1 VEKKELIRILSL
13 WVFLSCN
20 VLMAQQQN
28 LPLEYNYE
36 LFYSKYLYGQEEKIF
51 HSSFKPY
58 LASEVYTVI
67 YPDTTFGLQQLDN
80 DNYFKK
86 AINVIGY
93 GDMLRFDEH
102 GFIKPTYI
110 DSSNYGVKIEMPY
123 NNQGYSPR
131 KFYVAA
137 NPIIR
142 YELGY
147 DSYRGGKK
155 FYNLRGVELRGDIGA
170 KVSIFTT
177 FLEQQAEF
185 PDYVQ
190 GYVAKNRAAPGESKV
205 RQFKGTGWDFNRSA
219 AYISYSP
226 NKFFNVQIGSNKHF
240 IGDGYRSLL
249 LSDNSNSYPFVQTS
263 TKFWRIKYVNIFA
276 ELINNNNSITDFT
289 LGFPRK
295 FATFNYLS
303 YDIHPRVQVGLFE
316 GIMWRRTTDKGHTA
330 FDFNML
336 NPIIGIRGLQK
347 NLDINILYGLNI
359 SVRLPKYISIYGQLA
374 INELSGGRNSSTR
387 RTGWQA
393 GVKYFDVAGVK
404 NLNLQLEYN
413 SVRPYTYQGNSDSIL
428 HYSHY
433 NQSLAH
439 PMGANFNE
447 ILLLANYRYKRIYAN
462 YKFNYSKAGV
472 DAKGVNYGADILKN
486 AADANTTSDVKIG
499 NGIAY
504 NIVNNEFRA
513 GYIINPKINMSLEMV
528 LHIRKYSSD
537 FNDFELKSNYFSLG
551 MVTRLYNHYY
561 DIPLVF

>member
-1 VEKKELIRILSL
+1 
-13 WVFLSCN
+13 
-20 VLMAQQQN
+20 
-28 LPLEYNYE
+28 
-36 LFYSKYLYGQEEKIF
+36 
-51 HSSFKPY
+51 
-58 LASEVYTVI
+58 
-67 YPDTTFGLQQLDN
+67 
-80 DNYFKK
+80 
-86 AINVIGY
+86 
-93 GDMLRFDEH
+93 
-102 GFIKPTYI
+102 
-110 DSSNYGVKIEMPY
+110 
-123 NNQGYSPR
+123 
-131 KFYVAA
+131 
-137 NPIIR
+137 
-142 YELGY
+142 
-147 DSYRGGKK
+147 
-155 FYNLRGVELRGDIGA
+155 
-170 KVSIFTT
+170 
-177 FLEQQAEF
+177 
-185 PDYVQ
+185 
-190 GYVAKNRAAPGESKV
+190 
-205 RQFKGTGWDFNRSA
+205 
-219 AYISYSP
+219 
-226 NKFFNVQIGSNKHF
+226 
-240 IGDGYRSLL
+240 
-249 LSDNSNSYPFVQTS
+249 
-263 TKFWRIKYVNIFA
+263 
-276 ELINNNNSITDFT
+276 
-289 LGFPRK
+289 
-295 FATFNYLS
+295 
-303 YDIHPRVQVGLFE
+303 
-316 GIMWRRTTDKGHTA
+316 MWRRTTDKGHTA